1 MLYYRNIS
9 IAMTN
14 AWQEETSGKRG
25 LFLPC
30 GLRKY
35 SPCRRARQGC
45 VQKNVAVACYMAS
58 EEGVGKD
65 ISENLFPIS
74 LSSGPQTIRS
84 FPLQARLPPQLTLD
98 GNPQLLGQ
106 TIVLSYYWKP
116 FPHQTR
122 QTVLLWSLPESPQL
136 EQMLLFSESSQRTL
150 SQTYP

>member
-14 AWQEETSGKRG
+14 AWQDETSGKRG
-25 LFLPC
+25 LFLPY
-30 GLRKY
+30 GLRGY
-35 SPCRRARQGC
+35 SPFRRAWQGC
-45 VQKNVAVACYMAS
+45 VQKSVAVVCYMAS
-58 EEGVGKD
+58 EEGVGKG

-84 FPLQARLPPQLTLD
+84 FFPSQLTLD
-98 GNPQLLGQ
+98 GNPQLLDQ

-116 FPHQTR
+116 PQSR

-136 EQMLLFSESSQRTL
+136 EQMILFSESSQRTL